1 MSDNIDWL
9 AVSQAMYRSKYGRA
23 TESDIKLCQRA
34 WRLNEK
40 RYAEE
45 HKRMQ
50 AKVFDEMT
58 LKR

>member
-1 MSDNIDWL
+1 
-9 AVSQAMYRSKYGRA
+9 MYRSKYGRA